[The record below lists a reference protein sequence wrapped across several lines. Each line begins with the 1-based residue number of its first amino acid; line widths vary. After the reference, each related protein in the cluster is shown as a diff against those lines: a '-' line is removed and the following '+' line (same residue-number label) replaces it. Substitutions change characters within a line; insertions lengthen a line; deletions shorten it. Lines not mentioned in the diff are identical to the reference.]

1 MGRGKLKE
9 HDDGRKAFNGPPLDR
24 RHRDPDRRCSAHTD
38 GRCRAPVAAVP
49 RPVFILNG
57 IGYLTLLAA
66 LYLPIT
72 RLVPYRRAVRWTLIG
87 YAALTIL
94 AWVAIG
100 ERTLLGYSTTA
111 GEVALIA
118 LLLIEGRRMRSQGED
133 GP

>member
-1 MGRGKLKE
+1 MGARPSTVTLSTADIVIRIGVAVLTLMAAIV
-9 HDDGRKAFNGPPLDR
+9 HLSLLF
-24 RHRDPDRRCSAHTD
+24 PD
-38 GRCRAPVAAVP
+38 
-49 RPVFILNG
+49 PVFILNG

-72 RLVPYRRAVRWTLIG
+72 RLVPYRRAMRWTLIG

-118 LLLIEGRRMRSQGED
+118 LLLIEGRRMRSQDED